1 MSNPIGTMQI
11 GRTAVGFCYRSVE
24 RTRLAWVELV
34 ISVLMAL
41 ATFGLLFGALAPA
54 HAYEVAASVPGYPP
68 GTIVVSQRERRLYL
82 NLEGGEALR
91 YPVAVGKM
99 GRQWRG
105 AVVVDGKYVE
115 PAWAPPPEVKRAE
128 PWLPNYIPGGSPHNP
143 MGVRALTLSGDQY
156 AIHGTNRPGSIG
168 TAASFGCIR
177 MYNQDIVDLYERVQL
192 GTPVVMLP

>member
-1 MSNPIGTMQI
+1 M
-11 GRTAVGFCYRSVE
+11 GFSYRSVE
-24 RTRLAWVELV
+24 PSRLAWTELL
-34 ISVLMAL
+34 IAFLLGLAILGALWASVL
-41 ATFGLLFGALAPA
+41 PA
-54 HAYEVAASVPGYPP
+54 RAYELAAMPGYAP
-68 GTIVVSQRERRLYL
+68 GTIVVSQRQRSLYFVV
-82 NLEGGEALR
+82 GSGEALR

-99 GRQWRG
+99 GKQWHG
-105 AVVVDGKYVE
+105 VTTIDGKYVD

-143 MGVRALTLSGDQY
+143 MGVRALTLSGDEY

-177 MYNQDIVDLYERVQL
+177 MYNRDIVDLFDRVPV